1 MPWIFNEDSALKL
14 KLQGLTVS
22 DANSSSRSVPVR
34 YRTPEIEVSDLTFPI
49 IIIQHLG
56 WFAAPERMHDGYT
69 KLPYAPEGHPDWWS
83 PPNSDFDPS
92 LSPYYSWFPTP
103 YNFDYQVTVYGRY
116 MHEHMIP
123 LIASLAQYD
132 RLHARF
138 GFLDI
143 PQDGTKRTMQLLGG
157 PELVYTHDSN
167 DKRLFYANY
176 RIRVFSELLGR
187 VSIPAV
193 VKLINLNIDVY
204 TDVKDFTVPQ
214 LLESKALLSVSS
226 PPIGWD
232 TAQLY
237 Q

>member
-1 MPWIFNEDSALKL
+1 MPWIFNEDMALKK

-22 DANSSSRSVPVR
+22 DANSTGRVVPVR
-34 YRTPEIEVSDLTFPI
+34 YRLPEIEVADLTFPI
-49 IIIQHLG
+49 IVITHLG
-56 WFAAPERMHDGYT
+56 WFPAPERMHDGYVEI
-69 KLPYAPEGHPDWWS
+69 PYAPEGYPDWWF
-83 PPNSDFDPS
+83 PPNSDFNPL

-123 LIASLAQYD
+123 LISSLAQYD

-157 PELVYTHDSN
+157 PELVYTHDGD
-167 DKRLFYANY
+167 DKRLFYASY
-176 RIRVFSELLGR
+176 RIRVFSELLGEIN
-187 VSIPAV
+187 VPAV
-193 VKLINLNIDVY
+193 VRLINLNIGVY
-204 TDVKDFTVPQ
+204 TDVIDITEPEY
-214 LLESKALLSVSS
+214 LESKALLSVSS
-226 PPIGWD
+226 PAIAWN
-232 TAQLY
+232 TEQLY